1 MCPPTYILP
10 EDWKRW
16 CNERE
21 LTNYRDMYIMKPTGS
36 SCGRGIRVIGRK

>member
-1 MCPPTYILP
+1 MP

-16 CNERE
+16 NHERE
-21 LTNYRDMYIMKPTGS
+21 LTNFRDMYIMKPTGS